1 MSVNFDLSAFDHLDD
16 DLARAAGKLERLV
29 GSERTKGKIKGALRP
44 LTDDAK
50 ARIHSLSGHL
60 RDSIEVRVETYADRP
75 TQIEV
80 GISYKRHKKARHAHL
95 VEGGHGGP
103 HPAPPHPFWEP
114 AVRLHGQEAVDAID
128 DVADEIIDQLF

>member
-1 MSVNFDLSAFDHLDD
+1 MALKFDLSAFDNLDNE
-16 DLARAAGKLERLV
+16 LARASGKLERLM
-29 GSERTKGKIKGALRP
+29 GTERAKGKIKGALRP

-60 RDSIEVRVETYADRP
+60 RDSIETRVETYADRP

-80 GISYKRHKKARHAHL
+80 GISYKRHKEARHAHL

-103 HPAPPHPFWEP
+103 RPAPPHPFWEP
-114 AVRLHGQEAVDAID
+114 AVLAHGEEAVEALEGM
-128 DVADEIIDQLF
+128 ADEIIDQLV

>member
-1 MSVNFDLSAFDHLDD
+1 MALKFNLSAIDGLDNE
-16 DLARAAGKLERLV
+16 LAQAAGKLERLV
-29 GSERTKGKIKGALRP
+29 GSEKTKSTVKRVLRP

-50 ARIHSLSGHL
+50 ARIHSLTGHL
-60 RDSIEVRVETYADRP
+60 RDSIETRVETYADRP

-114 AVRLHGQEAVDAID
+114 AVLVHGQEAVDAVN
-128 DVADEIIDQLF
+128 DVTDEIIDQLF